1 MPTYKAS
8 LSVSSLD
15 TLLNDLKAYQQ
26 KVEEAPGKICDA
38 LLETGKEVIE
48 QVVDGIQDPIGN
60 APGII
65 TSDRHYGSGTAT
77 AELNYSGS
85 QVGFVEYGVGVKGAE
100 NPHPVANEANWN
112 YETGEKIN
120 KQTHYWC
127 YYDRLKGKYRVTQ
140 GMPARMP
147 VLRASLGMRLKI
159 AQAAKEALK

>member
-1 MPTYKAS
+1 MPTYQAN

-15 TLLNDLKAYQQ
+15 ALLNDLKAYQK
-26 KVEEAPGKICDA
+26 KVEDAPGKICDA
-38 LLETGKEVIE
+38 LLDTGKEVVE

-60 APGII
+60 APGIV
-65 TSDRHYGSGTAT
+65 TADRKYAAGEAT
-77 AELNYSGS
+77 AALNYIGS
-85 QVGFVEYGVGVKGAE
+85 QVAFIEYGVGVKGAE
-100 NPHPVANEANWN
+100 HPHPVADEANWHYNSGKHIRLTN
-112 YETGEKIN
+112 Y
-120 KQTHYWC
+120 WR